1 MVTDMLRSLIVSL
14 LFGTTLAA
22 SAADAVADP
31 VVAQRVREEVQQLF
45 TRLATTGALG
55 AHPEQLNL
63 NIDEPARRTADLGLL
78 VDATNAAHA
87 RDGLRVL
94 GTSPGG
100 AAAQFGVRAGDVL
113 VGVNGHSLRDLGAD
127 ENGHALAASTL
138 KASVE
143 SLPDGAP
150 IKLDVERSGAPLALA
165 GTMQSVT
172 LPALRL
178 GLGGPAIASA
188 DLPASSAAGAGCGR
202 ISMIDL
208 APRQQALYGALILTI
223 DGVTPGPSTAQKFR
237 VPAGTHR
244 LEVAERIPT
253 SEMGVGEIASL
264 RNNKLKNLTVEVA
277 PNTTVMIAAH
287 LNRDRATK
295 LTEGTYW
302 DPVAWKTVP
311 ENCP

>member
-1 MVTDMLRSLIVSL
+1 MLRSLIVSL

-31 VVAQRVREEVQQLF
+31 AVAQRVREEVQQLL
-45 TRLATTGALG
+45 TRLATSGALG

-63 NIDEPARRTADLGLL
+63 SIDEPAHRTADLGVL

-100 AAAQFGVRAGDVL
+100 AAAQLGVRAGDVL
-113 VGVNGHSLRDLGAD
+113 VAVNGHSLRDLGAD
-127 ENGHALAASTL
+127 ESGHALAAATL

-143 SLPDGAP
+143 SLPDGAD
-150 IKLDVERSGAPLALA
+150 IKLDVQRGGASLALA
-165 GTMQSVT
+165 GAMQSVT

-178 GLGGPAIASA
+178 GLGGPTVASA
-188 DLPASSAAGAGCGR
+188 DMPASGASASSGCGR
-202 ISMIDL
+202 VSMIDL
-208 APRQQALYGALILTI
+208 APRQQALYGALILTV

-237 VPAGTHR
+237 VSAGSHV

-253 SEMGVGEIASL
+253 SEMGVGSIATL
-264 RNNKLKNLTVEVA
+264 RNSKLKKLSVDVA
-277 PNTTVMIAAH
+277 PNTTVMIAARF
-287 LNRDRATK
+287 NRDRGFK
-295 LTEGTYW
+295 LGEDTYW
-302 DPVAWKTVP
+302 DPVAWKTVS

>member
-1 MVTDMLRSLIVSL
+1 MLRSLIVSL

-31 VVAQRVREEVQQLF
+31 AVAQRVREEVQQLL
-45 TRLATTGALG
+45 TRLAVSGALG

-63 NIDEPARRTADLGLL
+63 NIDEPAHRAADLGLL

-100 AAAQFGVRAGDVL
+100 AAALLGVRAGDVL
-113 VGVNGHSLRDLGAD
+113 VAVNGHSLRDLGAD
-127 ENGHALAASTL
+127 ENGRALAASTL

-143 SLPDGAP
+143 SLPDGAA
-150 IKLDVERSGAPLALA
+150 IKLDVERSGTPLALA
-165 GTMQSVT
+165 GAMQSVT

-188 DLPASSAAGAGCGR
+188 DMPAGSGNVASGCGR
-202 ISMIDL
+202 VSMIDL

-223 DGVTPGPSTAQKFR
+223 DGVAPGPSTAQKFR
-237 VPAGTHR
+237 VSAGSHV

-253 SEMGVGEIASL
+253 SEMGVGSIATL
-264 RNNKLKNLTVEVA
+264 RNNKLKKLNIDVA
-277 PNTTVMIAAH
+277 PNSTVMIAARF
-287 LNRDRATK
+287 NRDRGFK
-295 LTEGTYW
+295 LGEDTYW
-302 DPVAWKTVP
+302 DPIAWKTIP